1 MSATPSSRVPTSAGE
16 PRGRASAPGSR
27 FPKSLRLLRP
37 AEFRRV
43 YARRRSAT
51 DGVLR
56 VQACEN
62 DLGHGRLGLAVSR
75 RAGNAVVRNRWKRL
89 LREAFRH
96 LPGLRAQAIDWV
108 VQPSAAAPPSAG
120 EVLQSLER
128 LTGHLAKRL
137 QGGRR

>member
-1 MSATPSSRVPTSAGE
+1 MSATPSSREPTSAGE
-16 PRGRASAPGSR
+16 PAAGASASLR
-27 FPKSLRLLRP
+27 FPKAMRLLRP
-37 AEFRRV
+37 AEFKRV
-43 YARRRSAT
+43 YARRRSAS

-56 VQACEN
+56 LQACEN

-96 LPGLRAQAIDWV
+96 DQRLRQASIDWV
-108 VQPSAAAPPSAG
+108 VQPNAAAPPAFA
-120 EVLQSLER
+120 ELRESLDR
-128 LTGHLAKRL
+128 LTRQLARRL

>member
-1 MSATPSSRVPTSAGE
+1 MSATPSSREPTSAGE
-16 PRGRASAPGSR
+16 PARQSPAAGNR

-62 DLGHGRLGLAVSR
+62 ELGHGRLGLAVSR

-96 LPGLRAQAIDWV
+96 DPRLRALAIDWV
-108 VQPSAAAPPSAG
+108 VQPAAAVPPSLA
-120 EVLQSLER
+120 ELSQSLDR
-128 LTGHLAKRL
+128 LTRQLAKRL

>member
-1 MSATPSSRVPTSAGE
+1 MSATPSSREPTSAGE
-16 PRGRASAPGSR
+16 PAAGAAASSR
-27 FPKSLRLLRP
+27 LPKAMRLLRP
-37 AEFRRV
+37 AEFKRV
-43 YARRRSAT
+43 YARRRSAS

-96 LPGLRAQAIDWV
+96 NPWLRQASIDWV
-108 VQPSAAAPPSAG
+108 VQPNAAAPPALA
-120 EVLQSLER
+120 ELRESLER
-128 LTGHLAKRL
+128 LTRQLAKRL